1 MARKKKVEE
10 PKSEIIEMLEEQPI
24 ELVPEEKPKEPQ
36 QKREMIGLRPLRKL

>member
-24 ELVPEEKPKEPQ
+24 ELAPEEPKEEIKP
-36 QKREMIGLRPLRKL
+36 KREMIGLRPLRRL